1 MIGLP
6 TALASF
12 NGRIFAFDDNT
23 TYRINPQGFYI
34 EDTFNGAGCF
44 GPQSVLVTEYGMCYC
59 DKNNIYLHDG
69 KVPKP
74 IATPILTGD
83 AAYSW
88 HNIATS
94 TMTPGVMFDA
104 KRKSFIIF
112 FMPGSGS
119 SRMAWAYNIIY
130 NRWDM
135 FKSGASNNPKAFLH
149 GKNGEL
155 FISKGNRL
163 HWYLGST
170 STTLDDWEWQSK
182 YMTMGE
188 DTMKKNFYDVNVID
202 GGTAPTITYGVN
214 GDRTP
219 TTSLSSGKVASGDKK
234 SKSLQIKLVQVAG
247 ATHTVDSIGIL
258 HRRLPKTSGNI

>member
-1 MIGLP
+1 
-6 TALASF
+6 
-12 NGRIFAFDDNT
+12 
-23 TYRINPQGFYI
+23 
-34 EDTFNGAGCF
+34 
-44 GPQSVLVTEYGMCYC
+44 MCYC

-69 KVPKP
+69 RSPKP

-83 AAYSW
+83 ATHSW
-88 HNIATS
+88 HNINTS

-112 FMPGSGS
+112 FMPASGS
-119 SRMAWAYNIIY
+119 SRMAWAYNIIF

-135 FKSGASNNPKAFLH
+135 YKAGNNNFQAFLH

-155 FISKGNRL
+155 FVSINNKLR
-163 HWYLGST
+163 WYLGST
-170 STTLDDWEWQSK
+170 STTLDAWEWQSK

-188 DTMKKNFYDVNVID
+188 DTMKKNFYDVKVID
-202 GGTAPTITYGVN
+202 GGTAPSSITYGVD
-214 GDRTP
+214 GDTTP

-247 ATHTVDSIGIL
+247 TTHTVDSVGVL
-258 HRRLPKTSGNI
+258 YRRLPKTSGNI